1 MGCMTNT
8 TATRV
13 RALLESGTLSPL
25 LPIPPELYEGDWS
38 SDAIVALVTSFAAVP
53 VAVES
58 DSYARIRIE
67 VEHEAWVEWMQAQE
81 PSDYSDD
88 GSGQ

>member
-1 MGCMTNT
+1 MTNT

-38 SDAIVALVTSFAAVP
+38 SDAIIALVTSFAAVP
-53 VAVES
+53 VGVS
-58 DSYARIRIE
+58 DSGYMGSDGE
-67 VEHEAWVEWMQAQE
+67 VMEEIDDYYDGPEAFDPA
-81 PSDYSDD
+81 D
-88 GSGQ
+88 GTVR